1 MNNRLACR
9 ACRSL
14 LALLFLIVAE
24 VLFAADGPPV
34 WISKPVTNATVG
46 KPYQYTLQAIDPAG
60 GAVTYSKLSMPSW
73 MSLVAVPDGRIQ
85 TVAGTIDRGNGKDG
99 KQVQLSGP
107 TAGAYDAKGN
117 LYVADRNNHRV
128 WRLAPDGVMTT
139 LAGTG
144 EPGFSG
150 DGGAATRAR
159 LFTPIAV
166 AVDNAG
172 NVYIADRDNHRI
184 RRVSTAGI
192 IFTVAGTGTAAF
204 SGDGGPALAAAL
216 NSPSGLAWAPSGKL
230 YISDTGNNRVR
241 VVDPAGDIT
250 TIAGTGTAGYNGDG
264 ILATTARLWGPTGVA
279 LEADESVVLGD
290 SANYRVRRI
299 GPDGIIRTIAGTGKY
314 GFSGDNGPA
323 TQAKLTVPVGVA
335 VDSLGVLLADTD
347 SNRIRRVGTDGIIRT
362 VAGTGEYGTGGDG
375 GPAVEADILK
385 PSGVVCRGDGSF
397 AIFDTYN
404 DRVRYVDD
412 AGIIDTIAGIGRFSS
427 TGDGGPATHA
437 ILVRPS
443 AVAFGPGNIVYVAD
457 TSGNVVRRINAD
469 QTIQTVAGTG
479 AAGFAGDGGPGAEAL
494 LNSPSGL
501 AVDADGNLFI
511 SDTGNQRIR
520 VLTTDGIIATFA
532 GTGGYGNT
540 GDGGPALD
548 AQIGS
553 PRSLTFDADGNL
565 YLISQS
571 TVRRIETDGIIKSV
585 AGSLDAGYDGDGGPA
600 TAAKLSSP
608 QGIALD
614 SLGNI
619 YISDTG
625 NNRVRKVG
633 VDGVINTIAGTGQ
646 AGFSGDG
653 SPAVNARFYSP
664 TGLTVDADGS
674 VYVADYWNHR
684 IRRIRPDGIIETYAG
699 SGATGAGGGG
709 YSGDGGPALQ
719 AQMLNPVD
727 VQFGPSGDMFTVE
740 SGLGFVRR
748 IFSQSTV
755 LQGTPS
761 AGAAGV
767 RAVSLQAAAGT
778 LTSTQSFAVL
788 VETPPSVT
796 LPPRSLEVNQ
806 GATAIFFMTASGTK
820 PLSYQWL
827 HDGAVLSDFDR
838 VTGSTTPQLTITDAQ
853 PGDAGNYTVVVL
865 NATGSTTSDP
875 ASLVV
880 HPTIPP
886 SITEQPASV
895 VAQAGSTAQFSVTA
909 SGTAPLAYQWQRNG
923 SPIAE
928 SGRYSGTTTPLLSI
942 AGVSAADEATYTVV
956 VQNAAG
962 SVSSD
967 EATLKLEAKLPPSIT
982 TQPKSLTVAEGGSAQ
997 FSVAATGSTPLG
1009 YQWKRNGTALVNS
1022 GRYSG
1027 VNTAQLTIAGARNSD
1042 AGDYTVTV
1050 QNSAGAATSDVAT
1063 LKVLV
1068 PPLITQ
1074 QPTAAQIAAG
1084 ASVTF
1089 SVAATG
1095 TAPLGY
1101 QWKRNGTALVNSGR
1115 YSGVTTPNFT
1125 ISGVR
1130 STDAGDYTV
1139 TVRNSA
1145 GSVTSDAA
1153 SLTLIIA
1160 PVITQQP
1167 QSQTATAGGTVQFSV
1182 AATGT
1187 APLDYQWKRNGTA
1200 LTEDA
1205 GRYSGTTTAQLT
1217 ITGVQNGDAGDFTV
1231 TVQNAAGSVTSQ
1243 IATLKLGS
1251 ASAPTLSQPSLKSD
1265 GTFHFFVSGD
1275 AGQVC
1280 EIQYAADPVG
1290 PWTKLAD
1297 LTLGTDPAEVQDS
1310 DAATSQVRF
1319 YRAVVH

>member
-9 ACRSL
+9 AWSL

-24 VLFAADGPPV
+24 RLHAADSPPV
-34 WISKPVTNATVG
+34 WISKPVTNATVS
-46 KPYQYTLQAIDPAG
+46 KLYEYTLQAIDPAG
-60 GAVTYSKLSMPSW
+60 GAVTYSKLSVPSW
-73 MSLVAVPDGRIQ
+73 LSLVAVPDGRIQ

-107 TAGAYDAKGN
+107 TAGAYDAAGN

-139 LAGTG
+139 IAGTG
-144 EPGFSG
+144 EPGFGG

-159 LFTPIAV
+159 LFTPTSV
-166 AVDNAG
+166 TVDNAG
-172 NVYIADRDNHRI
+172 NVYIADRDNHRV
-184 RRVSTAGI
+184 RRVSSAGI
-192 IFTVAGTGTAAF
+192 IFTVAGTGTPGF
-204 SGDGGPALAAAL
+204 SGDGGPALTAQL
-216 NSPSGLAWAPSGKL
+216 KSPTGVAWAPSGKL
-230 YISDTGNNRVR
+230 YLTDTGNNRVR
-241 VVDPAGDIT
+241 VINQTGDIT
-250 TIAGTGTAGYNGDG
+250 SIAGTGTAGYNGDE
-264 ILATTARLWGPTGVA
+264 IPATTARLWGPTGIGV
-279 LEADESVVLGD
+279 EAGESVVIGD
-290 SANYRVRRI
+290 SANHRVRRI
-299 GPDGIIRTIAGTGKY
+299 GTDGVIHTIAGTGTY

-323 TQAKLTVPVGVA
+323 TKARITTPDGIA
-335 VDSLGVLLADTD
+335 VDSQGVLFTD
-347 SNRIRRVGTDGIIRT
+347 SDINRVRRIGNDGIIHT
-362 VAGTGEYGTGGDG
+362 VAGTGEYGSGGDG
-375 GPAVEADILK
+375 GPATQADILR
-385 PSGVVCRGDGSF
+385 PSGVTSLGDGTF
-397 AIFDTYN
+397 TVFDTLN
-404 DRVRYVDD
+404 DRVRHVDA
-412 AGIIDTIAGIGRFSS
+412 AGIINTIAGVGRFSS
-427 TGDGGPATHA
+427 TGDGGPATRA
-437 ILVRPS
+437 ILVRPV
-443 AVAFGPGNIVYVAD
+443 AVAFGPGNVIYVAD
-457 TSGNVVRRINAD
+457 SAGNVVRRINAD
-469 QTIQTVAGTG
+469 QSIQTVAGTG
-479 AAGFAGDGGPGAEAL
+479 TAGFAGDGGPGSEAL

-520 VLTTDGIIATFA
+520 VLTTDGQIETFA

-540 GDGGPALD
+540 GDGGPALE
-548 AQIGS
+548 AEIGS

-571 TVRRIETDGIIKSV
+571 MVRRIETDGIIKNV
-585 AGSLDAGYDGDGGPA
+585 AGTLDAGYDGDGGPA

-614 SLGNI
+614 SAGNL

-633 VDGVINTIAGTGQ
+633 ADGVINTFAGTGQ

-653 SPAVNARFYSP
+653 GVATSARFYSP
-664 TGLTVDADGS
+664 TGLTVDTDGS
-674 VYVADYWNHR
+674 VYVTDYWNHR
-684 IRRIRPDGIIETYAG
+684 IRRIRPDGVIETFAG

-709 YSGDGGPALQ
+709 YSGDGGPALD

-727 VQFGPSGDMFTVE
+727 VQFGPSRDMFTVE

-748 IFSQSTV
+748 IFAQSTV
-755 LQGTPS
+755 LRGTPS
-761 AGAAGV
+761 AGAAGA
-767 RAVSLQAAAGT
+767 RAVSLQAGAGT
-778 LTSTQSFAVL
+778 LTSTQSFTIL
-788 VETPPSVT
+788 VETAPSVT

-838 VTGSTTPQLTITDAQ
+838 VSGTTTPQLTITDAQ
-853 PGDAGNYTVVVL
+853 PSDAGDYTVVVL

-875 ASLVV
+875 ATLVV

-886 SITEQPASV
+886 SITDQPVSV
-895 VAQAGSTAQFSVTA
+895 VAKAGSTAQFSVTA
-909 SGTAPLAYQWQRNG
+909 SGTAPLTYQWQRNG

-928 SGRYSGTTTPLLSI
+928 SGRFSGTTTPLLSI
-942 AGVSAADEATYTVV
+942 TGVSAADEASYTVV

-962 SVSSD
+962 AVTSD
-967 EATLKLEAKLPPSIT
+967 AATLKLEAKLPPTIT
-982 TQPKSLTVAEGGSAQ
+982 TQPKPLTVSEGGSAQ
-997 FSVAATGSTPLG
+997 FSVAASGATPLG
-1009 YQWKRNGTALVNS
+1009 YQWKRNGTPLVNS

-1027 VNTAQLTIAGARNSD
+1027 VNTAQLTISGTRSSD

-1063 LKVLV
+1063 LKVLS

-1074 QPTAAQIAAG
+1074 QPAPAKVVAG
-1084 ASVTF
+1084 TSATF
-1089 SVAATG
+1089 SVTATG

-1125 ISGVR
+1125 ITGAR
-1130 STDAGDYTV
+1130 SSDAGNYTV
-1139 TVRNSA
+1139 TVQNSA

-1153 SLTLIIA
+1153 ALTLITA

-1167 QSQTATAGGTVQFSV
+1167 QSQIAAAGGTVQFSV
-1182 AATGT
+1182 TATGT
-1187 APLDYQWKRNGTA
+1187 APLDYQWKRNGTV

-1217 ITGVQNGDAGDFTV
+1217 ITGLESGDAGDFTV
-1231 TVQNAAGSVTSQ
+1231 TVQNAAGSVTSEV
-1243 IATLKLGS
+1243 ATLKLGT
-1251 ASAPTLSQPSLKSD
+1251 AGAPTLSQPALKSD
-1265 GTFHFFVSGD
+1265 GTFHFFVAGD
-1275 AGQVC
+1275 AGQTC

-1290 PWTKLAD
+1290 PWTKLTD
-1297 LTLGTDPAEVQDS
+1297 VTLGSNPTEVQDS
-1310 DAATSQVRF
+1310 DTATHEVRF
-1319 YRAVVH
+1319 YRAVIP